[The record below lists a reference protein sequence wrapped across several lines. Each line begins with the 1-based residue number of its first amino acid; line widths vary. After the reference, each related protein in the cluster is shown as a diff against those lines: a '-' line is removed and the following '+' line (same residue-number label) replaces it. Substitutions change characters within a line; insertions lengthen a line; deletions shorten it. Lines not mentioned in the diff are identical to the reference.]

1 MSKTDQEVITE
12 KDMEIMINDAN
23 ATSDSPM
30 AEKDAEELR
39 KFAREGLTPDEAVER
54 ILSFQVI

>member
-1 MSKTDQEVITE
+1 
-12 KDMEIMINDAN
+12 MEIMINDAN